1 MSHILNL
8 VTEIAETNQAKAID
22 AKFAKT
28 RENRLF
34 LKFWKYQDLR
44 PIFAAWSISDLIQ
57 VMYNVCRMFDGWLC
71 IYVLALQKGFP
82 TKASSQ
88 GYVSS
93 IRLALWWTLDPPVG
107 EVKANQG
114 ESI

>member
-44 PIFAAWSISDLIQ
+44 PIFAAWSISELIQ
-57 VMYNVCRMFDGWLC
+57 VICCL
-71 IYVLALQKGFP
+71 
-82 TKASSQ
+82 
-88 GYVSS
+88 
-93 IRLALWWTLDPPVG
+93 
-107 EVKANQG
+107 
-114 ESI
+114 

>member
-28 RENRLF
+28 RENSENRLF

-44 PIFAAWSISDLIQ
+44 PIFAAWSISELIQ
-57 VMYNVCRMFDGWLC
+57 VICCL
-71 IYVLALQKGFP
+71 
-82 TKASSQ
+82 
-88 GYVSS
+88 
-93 IRLALWWTLDPPVG
+93 
-107 EVKANQG
+107 
-114 ESI
+114 